1 MSARCLRRGL
11 HGPLT
16 FVLTLGALSAAP
28 ARGQEAPAPIPTP
41 AKAAPDSGATADS
54 SAAPLWST
62 PLNGPHV
69 LREKSVRLKGEGE
82 QVLRSGP
89 GAEFAIVAT
98 GAAGAEFKVVA
109 KRGDWIDLRIDA
121 ERTGWVHR
129 DLCEEFDDLSGLEFR
144 PNPRL
149 FSRVGSFSLRAYTGA
164 YAFDRKSNSLLLGG
178 SLGYQLLDHVE
189 IEGGLAWTR
198 VARPAEIVES
208 LFNLALEEERFHMLY
223 YSFNL
228 NLKLLPGRQMEPF
241 LTGGLGSSIL
251 RGQTESS
258 FNLGAGSLLFFSKHM
273 AMRWEFRNYRF
284 ASGAASARRENNNVE
299 FSLGSSLLF

>member
-1 MSARCLRRGL
+1 MRAPFPSRHFGAYFALAAGLAAALPPAARAET
-11 HGPLT
+11 P
-16 FVLTLGALSAAP
+16 SAA
-28 ARGQEAPAPIPTP
+28 
-41 AKAAPDSGATADS
+41 ADS
-54 SAAPLWST
+54 AAALAALPGGSTAPLWST

-69 LREKSVRLKGEGE
+69 LREKSVRLKGAGE

-98 GAAGAEFKVVA
+98 GVAGDEYKVVA
-109 KRGDWIDLRIDA
+109 KRGDWINLRLDA

-208 LFNLALEEERFHMLY
+208 LFNLALEEERFDMLY

-258 FNLGAGSLLFFSKHM
+258 INLGAGSLLFFSKRM

-284 ASGAASARRENNNVE
+284 ASGAASARRDNNNVE

>member
-1 MSARCLRRGL
+1 VRAPFPSR
-11 HGPLT
+11 H
-16 FVLTLGALSAAP
+16 LGAHFALAAGLAAALPAAARAETPSAPADSAA
-28 ARGQEAPAPIPTP
+28 AL
-41 AKAAPDSGATADS
+41 AAPPST
-54 SAAPLWST
+54 APLWST

-89 GAEFAIVAT
+89 GPEFAIVAT
-98 GAAGAEFKVVA
+98 GVAGDEYKVVA
-109 KRGDWIDLRIDA
+109 KRGDWLNLRLDE

-144 PNPRL
+144 PNPRV

-164 YAFDRKSNSLLLGG
+164 YAFDRKSNSLVLGG

-208 LFNLALEEERFHMLY
+208 LFNLALEEERFDMLY

-258 FNLGAGSLLFFSKHM
+258 VNLGAGSLLFFSKRM

-284 ASGAASARRENNNVE
+284 ASGAASARRDNNNVE

>member
-1 MSARCLRRGL
+1 MPAHLTARLRRATLLLATGL
-11 HGPLT
+11 
-16 FVLTLGALSAAP
+16 AAAP
-28 ARGQEAPAPIPTP
+28 ATSARAETEPAPS
-41 AKAAPDSGATADS
+41 AVSVADS

-89 GAEFAIVAT
+89 GAEFAIVDT
-98 GAAGAEFKVVA
+98 GEAGAVYKVVA
-109 KRGDWIDLRIDA
+109 KRGDWINLRLDA
-121 ERTGWVHR
+121 ERTGWIHA
-129 DLCEEFDDLSGLEFR
+129 DLCAEFDDLSGLEFR

-149 FSRVGSFSLRAYTGA
+149 FSRAGCFSLRAYSGA
-164 YAFDRKSNSLLLGG
+164 YAFDRKSNSLVVGG
-178 SLGYQLLDHVE
+178 GIGYQLLDYVE

-198 VARPAEIVES
+198 VVRPAEIVES
-208 LFNLALEEERFHMLY
+208 LFNLALEEEQFHLLY
-223 YSFNL
+223 YSFNV

-241 LTGGLGSSIL
+241 LTGGVGSSIL

-258 FNLGAGSLLFFSKHM
+258 LNLGAGSLLYFSKRM

-284 ASGAASARRENNNVE
+284 ASGAGTARRDNNNVE

>member
-1 MSARCLRRGL
+1 MPALLSARLCRASLLLATGL
-11 HGPLT
+11 AAAFATTARAEVESGVMT
-16 FVLTLGALSAAP
+16 TAP
-28 ARGQEAPAPIPTP
+28 ASPP
-41 AKAAPDSGATADS
+41 ADS
-54 SAAPLWST
+54 SAPLWST

-89 GAEFAIVAT
+89 GAEFAIVDT
-98 GAAGAEFKVVA
+98 GEAGAVYKVVA
-109 KRGDWIDLRIDA
+109 KRGDWINLRLDD
-121 ERTGWVHR
+121 ERTGWIHA
-129 DLCEEFDDLSGLEFR
+129 DLCAEFDDLSGLEFR

-149 FSRVGSFSLRAYTGA
+149 FSRAGCFSLRAYTGA
-164 YAFDRKSNSLLLGG
+164 YAFDRKSNSLVLGG
-178 SLGYQLLDHVE
+178 GVGYQLLDYVE

-198 VARPAEIVES
+198 VARPAEIVEN
-208 LFNLALEEERFHMLY
+208 LFNLALEEEQFHMLY

-241 LTGGLGSSIL
+241 LTGGIGSSIL

-258 FNLGAGSLLFFSKHM
+258 LNLGAGSLLYFSKRM
-273 AMRWEFRNYRF
+273 AMRWEFRDYRF
-284 ASGAASARRENNNVE
+284 ASGAGTARRDNNNIE